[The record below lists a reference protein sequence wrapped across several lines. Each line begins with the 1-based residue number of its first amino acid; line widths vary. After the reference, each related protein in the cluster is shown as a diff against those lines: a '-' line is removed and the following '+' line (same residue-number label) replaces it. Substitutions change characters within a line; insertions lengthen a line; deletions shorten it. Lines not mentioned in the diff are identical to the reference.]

1 MNTKNIAIKL
11 FNNTTYCWEAFPNSS
26 NDEIALNDFDS
37 KNKDQKWTLIDN
49 KITINTKN
57 QGTKVAECYPNS
69 NRLETSNN
77 HPNNSDQVFQIKN
90 VSGENSNVYFISCE
104 TKNRGTLYV
113 YGNSK
118 NHTGIGLREY
128 NSSDTELYW
137 VIE

>member
-26 NDEIALNDFDS
+26 NDEIKLNNFDS
-37 KNKDQKWTLIDN
+37 NNQDQKWTFIDN
-49 KITINTKN
+49 KITINSKN
-57 QGTKVAECYPNS
+57 QGAKVAECYPNS

-77 HPNNSDQVFQIKN
+77 HPNSRDQVFEITK
-90 VSGENSNVYFISCE
+90 VSGENSNTYFLSCN
-104 TKNRGTLYV
+104 TKNGGKLYV

-118 NHTGIGLREY
+118 NLTGIGLREY
-128 NSSDTELYW
+128 NNSDTELYW